1 MGPCQSC
8 KQKEKNSE
16 IIIPDD
22 ISTIRK
28 SGKDTQSKT
37 SKQQNGSF
45 IQNWSDLQIES
56 QEQKKRE
63 QQGNEKN
70 TAQGNQ
76 NDENIRRGT
85 NTYFCS
91 IENDVESNKN
101 KIFNNAIIDINE
113 NKSDIEILLELEKMN
128 SNLNLNAKDE
138 VEENQKK
145 PNQQFLDQLTQSN
158 KSQTSKTQTNNNQ
171 TYTNKTKDK
180 DQQSER
186 LSMNNILKDLDD

>member
-1 MGPCQSC
+1 MGTCQSC

-28 SGKDTQSKT
+28 SGKDTQTKT

-45 IQNWSDLQIES
+45 IQNWSDLQIDS
-56 QEQKKRE
+56 QEQKKRD
-63 QQGNEKN
+63 QQGIDKN
-70 TAQGNQ
+70 IAQANQ

-128 SNLNLNAKDE
+128 SNLDAKDE
-138 VEENQKK
+138 VEENKKK
-145 PNQQFLDQLTQSN
+145 PNQQFLDQLTQTN
-158 KSQTSKTQTNNNQ
+158 KSQTSKTQTNNQ
-171 TYTNKTKDK
+171 TYTNKTKEK
-180 DQQSER
+180 DQQSEH

>member
-1 MGPCQSC
+1 MGLCQSC

-28 SGKDTQSKT
+28 SRKDTQSKT

-45 IQNWSDLQIES
+45 IQNWSDLQIGS

-63 QQGNEKN
+63 QLGIDKN
-70 TAQGNQ
+70 IEQANQ

-128 SNLNLNAKDE
+128 SNLNVKDE
-138 VEENQKK
+138 VEESQKK
-145 PNQQFLDQLTQSN
+145 QNQQLIDQLTQTN
-158 KSQTSKTQTNNNQ
+158 KSQTSKTQTNNQ

-180 DQQSER
+180 DQQSEH